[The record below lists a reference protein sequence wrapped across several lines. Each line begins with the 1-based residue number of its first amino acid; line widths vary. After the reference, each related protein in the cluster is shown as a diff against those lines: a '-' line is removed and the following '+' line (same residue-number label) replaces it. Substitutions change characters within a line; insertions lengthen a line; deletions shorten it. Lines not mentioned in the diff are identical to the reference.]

1 MRAFLITAV
10 VAALQL
16 GAVAPAVAQEMP
28 EVPDINPEDVSV
40 GQVVSYV
47 NARIAVERVRVAYTD
62 KIEAAET
69 EDQIKE
75 LIAEADMAAMAAVD
89 KVTGIS
95 PGEYLAIS
103 IAAQDDA
110 ALLERINERISTLR
124 TKQTL
129 TVKGAEKPEG

>member
-10 VAALQL
+10 VAALHL

-110 ALLERINERISTLR
+110 ELLERINERISTLR

>member
-110 ALLERINERISTLR
+110 ELLERINERISTLR

>member
-1 MRAFLITAV
+1 MRAFLVTAV

-110 ALLERINERISTLR
+110 ELLERINERISTLR